1 MHARHCNNTFDELL
15 EKHIANLPDW
25 VAVQLEE
32 IPVIVD
38 DEPDD
43 ATLAMLGLS
52 RRTSELCGLHTG
64 IPITQRSVEHAW
76 RLPDHIQLFRGPI
89 KRVAKS
95 SRTSLSEQIRITL
108 LHEIGHHF
116 GLDEDQLTELGYG

>member
-1 MHARHCNNTFDELL
+1 MNRSTTFDQLL
-15 EKHIANLPDW
+15 EQHIDNLPDW

-38 DEPDD
+38 DEPSD
-43 ATLAMLGLS
+43 ATLAMLGLD
-52 RRTSELCGLHTG
+52 RRSSELCGLHTG

-89 KRVAKS
+89 KRVAKN
-95 SRTSLSEQIRITL
+95 TQTALSEQIRITL

>member
-1 MHARHCNNTFDELL
+1 MSKTFDNLL
-15 EKHIANLPDW
+15 QQHIANLPDW
-25 VAVQLEE
+25 VAIELEE
-32 IPVIVD
+32 IPLIVD

-43 ATLAMLGLS
+43 TTLDMLGFTRHS
-52 RRTSELCGLHTG
+52 SELCGLHTG

-89 KRVAKS
+89 QRVA
-95 SRTSLSEQIRITL
+95 RNTHTSLSDQIRITL

-116 GLDEDQLTELGYG
+116 GLDEDQLSELGYG

>member
-1 MHARHCNNTFDELL
+1 MKHTFDDLL
-15 EKHIANLPDW
+15 EQHIADLPDW
-25 VAVQLEE
+25 VAVRLEE

-38 DEPDD
+38 DEPSD
-43 ATLAMLGLS
+43 ADLESVGLD

-64 IPITQRSVEHAW
+64 VPITERRVEHAW
-76 RLPDHIQLFRGPI
+76 RMPDHIQLFRGPI
-89 KRVAKS
+89 KRVAKNTG
-95 SRTSLSEQIRITL
+95 TSLSEQIRITL